1 MPKVPPNGTD
11 AVHIDKSPQGVTQ
24 GKSSNMVINTN
35 VIAQSSADQLAMSS
49 ASLAKSLARLSSG
62 SKIVSPEDDAAGLAV
77 SMKFDAQSKR
87 IGAAVNNISNA
98 ISFTKTQD
106 GYLGQISKALTRM
119 SELAISAQ
127 DVTKGDADKTLY
139 HDEFKQL
146 AAYVKDIE
154 GKEFNGV
161 SLFNNT
167 GKAVTIDDDAGKFT
181 MAAINVGASAYTAVT
196 GTGSGTTLSLT
207 SAAGAALIAVKA
219 AIGQLSADRSNEGA
233 NLTRLNYSKDQLT
246 VQKTNVDAAN
256 SVIKDV
262 DVATES
268 TNFAKQNILVQSGTA
283 MLAQANVQ
291 AQSVLKLLG

>member
-1 MPKVPPNGTD
+1 
-11 AVHIDKSPQGVTQ
+11 
-24 GKSSNMVINTN
+24 MVINTN
-35 VIAQSSADQLAMSS
+35 VTAQNSSDLLATSSAN
-49 ASLAKSLARLSSG
+49 LAKSLQRLSSG
-62 SKIVSPEDDAAGLAV
+62 SRIITPDDDSAGLAV

-106 GYLGQISKALTRM
+106 GYLGQISKALNRM

-127 DVTKGDADKTLY
+127 DDTKVTADKALY
-139 HDEFKQL
+139 NDEFQKL

-154 GKEFNGV
+154 GKDFNGV
-161 SLFNNT
+161 SLFSST
-167 GKAVTIDDDAGKFT
+167 GNAVTTDDSTGKFT
-181 MAAINVGASAYTAVT
+181 MGAINIGATAYTAVSG
-196 GTGSGTTLSLT
+196 GTATITDST
-207 SAAGAALIAVKA
+207 SAATSLALVKT
-219 AIGQLSADRSNEGA
+219 AITQLASDRSTEGA
-233 NLTRLNYSKDQLT
+233 NLTRLNYTKDQLS
-246 VQKTNVDAAN
+246 VQKTNIDSAN

-283 MLAQANVQ
+283 MLAQANVA